1 MPARTVVN
9 FKDVLTTGDVAKICN
24 VASRTVVRW
33 FDSGAL
39 NGYRI
44 PCSQDRRFLRKD
56 VIDFLRANKMP
67 LGVLGVDVDIP
78 NRSMGDIINN
88 ISNFVNSDKY
98 DNSLLRSD
106 CAKLI
111 DAYKAL
117 EIGLSSSATC

>member
-1 MPARTVVN
+1 MMPARTVVN

-78 NRSMGDIINN
+78 
-88 ISNFVNSDKY
+88 
-98 DNSLLRSD
+98 
-106 CAKLI
+106 KLNEEFEL
-111 DAYKAL
+111 K
-117 EIGLSSSATC
+117 